1 MGRLTDIHNC
11 EKSLERFSLG
21 PHGEIVSHR
30 YAGANPYPN
39 AMPYRPEDVTLREA
53 SPTAK
58 SGGSKRMTLTPPV
71 DYLVIL
77 TANRQA
83 PRGVYAP
90 SLRRFAGRTAVTGYV
105 DPYVAR
111 DNKPNGQV
119 SKNVRFIP

>member
-1 MGRLTDIHNC
+1 MGRLADLRRC
-11 EKSLERFSLG
+11 EREMDRYSLG
-21 PHGEIVSHR
+21 SGGEIVASR
-30 YAGANPYPN
+30 YAGSNPYPN
-39 AMPYRPEDVTLREA
+39 AMPYRREDVTLQEA

-58 SGGSKRMTLTPPV
+58 AGGSKRTTLAPPV

-83 PRGVYAP
+83 PRGVFAP

-105 DPYVAR
+105 DPYVSR
-111 DNKPNGQV
+111 QEKPSGKV